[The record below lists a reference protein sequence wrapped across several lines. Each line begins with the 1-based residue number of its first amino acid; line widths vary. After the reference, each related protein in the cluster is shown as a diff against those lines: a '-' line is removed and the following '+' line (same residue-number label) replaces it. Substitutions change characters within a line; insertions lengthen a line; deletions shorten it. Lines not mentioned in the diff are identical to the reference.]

1 MTGLRV
7 LVMRV
12 KAFVLGSRS
21 DRDLDDEVRA
31 HLELLTQEYVRRGLS
46 SEDAYGAAR
55 RAFGGAEQMKET
67 YRDQRGLPLVD
78 GLVQDLRYAGRMFR
92 RDPGFTA
99 VAVLSLGMGIGA
111 STAAFSVFNAVM
123 LRPLP
128 VPEAD
133 RLVLLQPQHRGTRF
147 VLFNPIFEELRR
159 RQRTLAGVFA
169 ADDKPFLTVTFD
181 DSASPSYVRSSLVS
195 GSYFS
200 VLGVSPSLGRLL
212 TERDDQLPETSDGQS
227 CAAVISHQ
235 FWVRRFQQN
244 ADVLRRRLRVRDML
258 CAIVGV
264 TSPGFMSHQGGYA
277 PDVWL
282 PLRPLTDR
290 KLLESR
296 SMAFFGGVLG
306 RLAPGVGLT
315 QAETELTGLYQQILA
330 ADAET
335 RPADFRLPADFRIH
349 VVSGASG
356 FDNVRRRFSA
366 SLTMVLAAV
375 GVVLLIACA
384 NVATLLLGRGAARL
398 PELATRASL
407 GAGRL
412 RLMRQLVTEGGLLA
426 VLGAALGL
434 TLAWIAT
441 PALAALVWTGDAVL
455 ADPRVIAV
463 GLGATLLAAVI
474 CAVVPA
480 LRVSDTTLR
489 ASMARGDRTTT
500 GHGQRLTRALVAAQ
514 LALSLVLVTAAGL
527 LLRTM
532 LYLTGI
538 DPGFR
543 PEHVLML
550 DVQDETPGSSFG
562 RVDTAEQKAG
572 RAALYRTVDERLNAL
587 PDVRAASVS
596 WLGLFSQ
603 NDLWIRLVDPDRP
616 DSRPEGRVDYVSPRY
631 FETMGMQI
639 LRGRGF
645 TDRDREG
652 TERVAVVN
660 ESLARARFGGGET
673 LGRRL
678 AIDYTGEQDRPFTIV
693 GVVRDSKYNNLRE
706 LRTEPMMWM
715 PMAQAP
721 FRMSSVALRVE
732 PHAEAAV
739 AKQAETVLKETDGH
753 LMVRRI
759 TTLSAQLQANT
770 ARERLLLGLSSG
782 FGSLAVLLAGVG
794 LYGTLA
800 YAVRRRTREIGIRLA
815 FGANHHAVLSMIMGD
830 ALKLVAMGISVGVPI
845 AVAGGYSL
853 RAFLF
858 GVEPVDPAAIA
869 AACAVLAIAALLAA
883 YIPAR
888 RAAAVDPLVALR
900 WE

>member
-1 MTGLRV
+1 MTALRV
-7 LVMRV
+7 LAMRV
-12 KAFVLGSRS
+12 KAFVLGRRS
-21 DRDLDDEVRA
+21 DRDLDDDIRA
-31 HLELLTQEYVRRGLS
+31 HLDLLTQEYIRRGLS
-46 SEDAYGAAR
+46 SEDAYAAAR
-55 RAFGGAEQMKET
+55 RAFGGAEQMKEM
-67 YRDQRGLPLVD
+67 YRDQRGLPLID

-99 VAVLSLGMGIGA
+99 VAVLSLAMGIGA

-128 VPEAD
+128 VPDPD
-133 RLVLLQPQHRGTRF
+133 RLVLLEPQHRGTRF
-147 VLFNPIFEELRR
+147 ILFNPIFEELRR

-169 ADDKPFLTVTFD
+169 ANDAPFLKVTFD
-181 DSASPSYVRSSLVS
+181 DAASPSYVRSSLVS

-200 VLGVSPSLGRLL
+200 VLGVPPSLGRLL
-212 TERDDQLPETSDGQS
+212 TERDDQLPESSGAES

-244 ADVLRRRLRVRDML
+244 ADVLRRTLRVRDMT

-264 TSPGFMSHQGGYA
+264 APSGFISHKGGYA

-296 SMAFFGGVLG
+296 SMAFFGGVMG
-306 RLAPGVGLT
+306 RLAPGVGMT
-315 QAETELTGLYQQILA
+315 QAETELTAIYQQIVA

-335 RPADFRLPADFRIH
+335 RPADFRIH
-349 VVSGASG
+349 VVSGSPG
-356 FDNVRRRFSA
+356 FDNVRRQFST
-366 SLTMVLAAV
+366 SLTIVLAAV
-375 GVVLLIACA
+375 GVVLLIASA

-398 PELATRASL
+398 PELATRAAL
-407 GAGRL
+407 GAGRP
-412 RLMRQLVTEGGLLA
+412 RLMRQLFTEGSLLAALGA
-426 VLGAALGL
+426 VLGLA
-434 TLAWIAT
+434 LAWIAT
-441 PALAALVWTGDAVL
+441 PALASLVWSGDAAL

-463 GLGATLLAAVI
+463 GIGATLLAAVI
-474 CAVVPA
+474 CGVVPA
-480 LRVSDTTLR
+480 LRVTDATLR
-489 ASMARGDRTTT
+489 AGMAREDRTTT
-500 GHGQRLTRALVAAQ
+500 GHGQRLTGALVAAQ

-527 LLRTM
+527 LLRSV
-532 LYLTGI
+532 LHLTGI

-550 DVQDETPGSSFG
+550 EVRDETPGSSFG
-562 RVDTAEQKAG
+562 RVDTAEQKAR

-587 PDVRAASVS
+587 PGVRAASVS
-596 WLGLFSQ
+596 WLGLFSRQ
-603 NDLWIRLVDPDRP
+603 DLWLPLIDPDRP

-660 ESLARARFGGGET
+660 EALARARFGGTET

-678 AIDYTGEQDRPFTIV
+678 AIEYTSEQDRPFTIV

-715 PMAQAP
+715 PIAQAP
-721 FRMSSVALRVE
+721 SRMSSVALRVE

-739 AKQAETVLKETDGH
+739 ARQAETVLTQTDGN
-753 LMVRRI
+753 LMVREI
-759 TTLSAQLQANT
+759 TTLSAQLHRNT

-815 FGANHHAVLSMIMGD
+815 FGAHRHAVLSMILSD
-830 ALKLVAMGISVGVPI
+830 ALKLVALGIGVGVPI

-858 GVEPVDPAAIA
+858 GVAPIDSAALA
-869 AACAVLAIAALLAA
+869 AASAVLALAALLAA
-883 YIPAR
+883 YLPAR

>member
-1 MTGLRV
+1 MTALRM
-7 LVMRV
+7 LAMRV
-12 KAFVLGSRS
+12 KALVLGSRN
-21 DRDLDDEVRA
+21 DRDLDDEIRA
-31 HLELLTQEYVRRGLS
+31 HLDLLTQEYIRRGLS
-46 SEDAYGAAR
+46 SEDAYAAAR
-55 RAFGGAEQMKET
+55 RAFGGVEQMKEV
-67 YRDQRGLPLVD
+67 YRDQRGLPFIEA
-78 GLVQDLRYAGRMFR
+78 LVQDVRYAGRMLR

-99 VAVLSLGMGIGA
+99 VAVLSLAMGIGA
-111 STAAFSVFNAVM
+111 STAVFSVFNAVM

-128 VPEAD
+128 VSDPD
-133 RLVLLQPQHRGTRF
+133 RLVLLEPQRRGNRF
-147 VLFNPIFEELRR
+147 ILFNPIFEELRR
-159 RQRTLAGVFA
+159 RQRTLVDVFA
-169 ADDKPFLTVTFD
+169 ANDSPFFKITFD
-181 DSASPSYVRSSLVS
+181 DAASPTYVRSSMVS

-212 TERDDQLPETSDGQS
+212 TERDDQPPETSGGES

-235 FWVRRFQQN
+235 LWVRRFQQDAN
-244 ADVLRRRLRVRDML
+244 VLRRTLRVRDMR

-264 TSPGFMSHQGGYA
+264 APQSFVSHQGGYA

-296 SMAFFGGVLG
+296 SMAFFGGVMG
-306 RLAPGVGLT
+306 RLTPGVNMA
-315 QAETELTGLYQQILA
+315 QAETELTALYQQILA
-330 ADAET
+330 ANAET
-335 RPADFRLPADFRIH
+335 HPADFRIH
-349 VVSGASG
+349 LASGAQG
-356 FDNVRRRFSA
+356 FDSVRRQFST
-366 SLTMVLAAV
+366 SLTIVLAAV
-375 GVVLLIACA
+375 GLVLLIASA
-384 NVATLLLGRGAARL
+384 NVATLLLGRGAARF
-398 PELATRASL
+398 PELAL

-412 RLMRQLVTEGGLLA
+412 RLMRQLVTEGSLLAALGA
-426 VLGAALGL
+426 VLGLA
-434 TLAWIAT
+434 LAWIAT
-441 PALAALVWTGDAVL
+441 PVLASLVWSGDAAL

-463 GLGATLLAAVI
+463 GIGATLLAAVI
-474 CAVVPA
+474 CGVVPA

-489 ASMARGDRTTT
+489 DSMEGRTTT
-500 GHGQRLTRALVAAQ
+500 GQGQRFTRVLVAAQ

-527 LLRTM
+527 LLRTV
-532 LYLTGI
+532 LHLAGI

-550 DVQDETPGSSFG
+550 DVRDETTGSSFG
-562 RVDTAEQKAG
+562 RVDTAEQKAM
-572 RAALYRTVDERLNAL
+572 RAVLYRTVDERLNAL
-587 PDVRAASVS
+587 PGVHAASVS

-603 NDLWIRLVDPDRP
+603 NDLWIGLIDPDRP

-631 FETMGMQI
+631 FETMGMRI

-652 TERVAVVN
+652 TERVAVIN
-660 ESLARARFGGGET
+660 EALSRARFGGGEP

-678 AIDYTGEQDRPFTIV
+678 AINYTGEQDRPFTIV

-715 PMAQAP
+715 PIAQAP

-732 PHAEAAV
+732 PQAEATV
-739 AKQAETVLKETDGH
+739 ARQAETVLRQTDGH
-753 LMVRRI
+753 LMVREI
-759 TTLSAQLQANT
+759 TTLSAQLHRNT

-800 YAVRRRTREIGIRLA
+800 YAVRQRTREIGIRLA
-815 FGANHHAVLSMIMGD
+815 FGAHPHAVLVMMLID
-830 ALKLVAMGISVGVPI
+830 ALKLVALGIGVGGPI
-845 AVAGGYSL
+845 AVAGGYSV

-858 GVEPVDPAAIA
+858 GVAPVDPPALA
-869 AACAVLAIAALLAA
+869 AACAVLALAALLAA

>member
-1 MTGLRV
+1 MTSLRV
-7 LVMRV
+7 LAMRV
-12 KAFVLGSRS
+12 KAFVLGSRG
-21 DRDLDDEVRA
+21 DLDLDDDIRA
-31 HLELLTQEYVRRGLS
+31 HLDLLIQEYIRRGLS
-46 SEDAYGAAR
+46 SEDAYAAAR
-55 RAFGGAEQMKET
+55 RAFGGVEQMKEM
-67 YRDQRGLPLVD
+67 YRDQRGLPLID
-78 GLVQDLRYAGRMFR
+78 GLVQDLRYAGRMLR

-99 VAVLSLGMGIGA
+99 VAVLSLAMGIGA

-128 VPEAD
+128 VPDPD
-133 RLVLLQPQHRGTRF
+133 RLVLLEPQHRGTQF
-147 VLFNPIFEELRR
+147 ILFNPIFEELRR

-169 ADDKPFLTVTFD
+169 ATDQPFLKVTFD
-181 DSASPSYVRSSLVS
+181 DAASPAYVRSSLVS

-212 TERDDQLPETSDGQS
+212 TERDDQLPEKSGGES

-235 FWVRRFQQN
+235 FWDKRFQQN
-244 ADVLRRRLRVRDML
+244 ADVLRRTLLVRDME

-264 TSPGFMSHQGGYA
+264 APAGFISHQGGYA
-277 PDVWL
+277 PEVWL

-296 SMAFFGGVLG
+296 SMAFFGGVMG
-306 RLAPGVGLT
+306 RLAPGVGMT
-315 QAETELTGLYQQILA
+315 QAETELTTLYQQILA
-330 ADAET
+330 AGAET
-335 RPADFRLPADFRIH
+335 RPADFRIH
-349 VVSGASG
+349 VVAGAPG
-356 FDNVRRRFSA
+356 FNNVRRQFGT
-366 SLTMVLAAV
+366 SLTIVLAAV
-375 GVVLLIACA
+375 GVVLLIASA

-398 PELATRASL
+398 PELATRAAL

-412 RLMRQLVTEGGLLA
+412 RLMRQLVTEGTLLAALGA
-426 VLGAALGL
+426 VLGLA
-434 TLAWIAT
+434 LAWIAT
-441 PALAALVWTGDAVL
+441 PALASLVWTGDAVL

-463 GLGATLLAAVI
+463 GIGATLLAAVI
-474 CAVVPA
+474 CGVVPA
-480 LRVSDTTLR
+480 LRVNDTTLR
-489 ASMARGDRTTT
+489 GSMAREGRATT
-500 GHGQRLTRALVAAQ
+500 GNGQRLTGALVAAQ

-527 LLRTM
+527 LLRTV
-532 LYLTGI
+532 LHLTGI

-543 PEHVLML
+543 PEHVVML
-550 DVQDETPGSSFG
+550 DVRDETPGSSFG
-562 RVDTAEQKAG
+562 RVDTAEQKAR

-587 PDVRAASVS
+587 PGVRAASVS
-596 WLGLFSQ
+596 WLGLFSRQ
-603 NDLWIRLVDPDRP
+603 DLWLPLIDADHPE
-616 DSRPEGRVDYVSPRY
+616 SRPEGRVDYVSPRY

-639 LRGRGF
+639 FRGRGL

-660 ESLARARFGGGET
+660 EALARARFGGGET

-678 AIDYTGEQDRPFTIV
+678 ATKYAGEEDRPFTIV
-693 GVVRDSKYNNLRE
+693 GIVRDSKYNNLRE
-706 LRTEPMMWM
+706 LRTQPMMWM
-715 PMAQAP
+715 PIAQAP
-721 FRMSSVALRVE
+721 SRMSSVALRVE

-739 AKQAETVLKETDGH
+739 ARQAETVLQQTDTH
-753 LMVRRI
+753 LMVREI
-759 TTLSAQLQANT
+759 TTLSAQLHRNT

-782 FGSLAVLLAGVG
+782 FGGLGVLLAGVG

-815 FGANHHAVLSMIMGD
+815 FGAPRHAVLSMILSD
-830 ALKLVAMGISVGVPI
+830 ALRLVALGIGVGVPI

-858 GVEPVDPAAIA
+858 GVAPIDPAALA
-869 AACAVLAIAALLAA
+869 AACAVLALAALLAA

>member
-1 MTGLRV
+1 MTALRV
-7 LVMRV
+7 LAMRM

-21 DRDLDDEVRA
+21 DLDLDDDIRA
-31 HLELLTQEYVRRGLS
+31 HLDLLTQEYLRGGLS
-46 SEDAYGAAR
+46 SEQADAAAR
-55 RAFGGAEQMKET
+55 RAFGGVEQMKEV
-67 YRDQRGLPLVD
+67 YRDQRGLPLID

-92 RDPGFTA
+92 RDQGFTA
-99 VAVLSLGMGIGA
+99 VAVLSLALGIGA

-128 VPEAD
+128 VPDPD
-133 RLVLLQPQHRGTRF
+133 RLVLLEPQHRGTRF

-169 ADDKPFLTVTFD
+169 DNDQPFLKVTFD
-181 DSASPSYVRSSLVS
+181 DATSPSYVRSSLVS

-200 VLGVSPSLGRLL
+200 VLGISPSLGRLL
-212 TERDDQLPETSDGQS
+212 TERDDRLLETSGGET

-244 ADVLRRRLRVRDML
+244 ADVLRRTLRVRDML

-264 TSPGFMSHQGGYA
+264 APPGFISHQGGYA
-277 PDVWL
+277 PEVWL

-296 SMAFFGGVLG
+296 TMAFFGGVMG
-306 RLAPGVGLT
+306 RLAPGVSIR
-315 QAETELTGLYQQILA
+315 QAETELTALYQQILA

-335 RPADFRLPADFRIH
+335 RPANFRVPADFRIH
-349 VVSGASG
+349 VVPGAQG
-356 FDNVRRRFSA
+356 FDNVRRQFST
-366 SLTMVLAAV
+366 SLTIVLAAV
-375 GVVLLIACA
+375 GVVLLIASA

-398 PELATRASL
+398 PELATRAAL
-407 GAGRL
+407 GAGRD
-412 RLMRQLVTEGGLLA
+412 RLVRQLVTEGSLLAALGA
-426 VLGAALGL
+426 VLGLA
-434 TLAWIAT
+434 LAWIAT
-441 PALAALVWTGDAVL
+441 PALASLVWTGDAVM

-463 GLGATLLAAVI
+463 AIGATLLAAIV
-474 CAVVPA
+474 CGVVPA

-489 ASMARGDRTTT
+489 ASMARDGRTTT

-527 LLRTM
+527 LLRTV
-532 LYLTGI
+532 LHLTGI

-550 DVQDETPGSSFG
+550 DVRDETPGSSFG
-562 RVDTAEQKAG
+562 KIDTAEQKAT
-572 RAALYRTVDERLNAL
+572 RAALYRAVDERLNAL
-587 PDVRAASVS
+587 PGVRAASVS

-603 NDLWIRLVDPDRP
+603 QNLWLALIDADHAN
-616 DSRPEGRVDYVSPRY
+616 SRAEGRVDYVSPRY

-645 TDRDREG
+645 ADHDREG
-652 TERVAVVN
+652 AVRVAVVN
-660 ESLARARFGGGET
+660 ETLARARFGDGEA

-678 AIDYTGEQDRPFTIV
+678 AIDYRGEQDRPFTIV
-693 GVVRDSKYNNLRE
+693 GVVRDSKYNDLRE

-715 PMAQAP
+715 PIAQAP

-739 AKQAETVLKETDGH
+739 ARQAEAVLRQTDSY
-753 LMVRRI
+753 LMVREI
-759 TTLSAQLQANT
+759 TTLSAQMHRNT

-782 FGSLAVLLAGVG
+782 FGGLAVLLAGVG

-800 YAVRRRTREIGIRLA
+800 YTVRRRTREIGIRLA
-815 FGANHHAVLSMIMGD
+815 FGAQRRAVLSMILRD
-830 ALKLVAMGISVGVPI
+830 ALKLVALGIGVGVPI
-845 AVAGGYSL
+845 AIAGGYSL

-858 GVEPVDPAAIA
+858 GVVPVDPAALA
-869 AACAVLAIAALLAA
+869 TACAVLAFAALLAA
-883 YIPAR
+883 CIPAR

>member
-1 MTGLRV
+1 
-7 LVMRV
+7 
-12 KAFVLGSRS
+12 
-21 DRDLDDEVRA
+21 
-31 HLELLTQEYVRRGLS
+31 
-46 SEDAYGAAR
+46 
-55 RAFGGAEQMKET
+55 
-67 YRDQRGLPLVD
+67 
-78 GLVQDLRYAGRMFR
+78 
-92 RDPGFTA
+92 
-99 VAVLSLGMGIGA
+99 
-111 STAAFSVFNAVM
+111 M

-128 VPEAD
+128 VLDPD
-133 RLVLLQPQHRGTRF
+133 RLVLLEPQRRATRF
-147 VLFNPIFEELRR
+147 ILFNPIFEELRR
-159 RQRTLAGVFA
+159 RQRTLSGIFA
-169 ADDKPFLTVTFD
+169 VSDTPFLKVIFD
-181 DSASPSYVRSSLVS
+181 DAASPTYVRSSLVS

-212 TERDDQLPETSDGQS
+212 SERDDQLPETSGGES

-235 FWVRRFQQN
+235 FWVRRFEQN
-244 ADVLRRRLRVRDML
+244 ADVVRRTLHVRDML

-264 TSPGFMSHQGGYA
+264 APQGFISHQGGYA
-277 PDVWL
+277 PDLWL
-282 PLRPLTDR
+282 PLRPMTDR

-296 SMAFFGGVLG
+296 SMAFFGGVMG
-306 RLAPGVGLT
+306 RLAPGVGMT
-315 QAETELTGLYQQILA
+315 QAETELTALYQQILA
-330 ADAET
+330 ADAEKS
-335 RPADFRLPADFRIH
+335 PADFRIR
-349 VVSGASG
+349 VVSGAQG
-356 FDNVRRRFSA
+356 FDGVRRQFST
-366 SLTMVLAAV
+366 SLTIVLAAV
-375 GVVLLIACA
+375 GMVLLIASA

-398 PELATRASL
+398 PELATRAAL

-412 RLMRQLVTEGGLLA
+412 RLMRQLATEGSLLAALGA
-426 VLGAALGL
+426 VLGLA
-434 TLAWIAT
+434 LAWIAT
-441 PALAALVWTGDAVL
+441 PALASLVWTGDAVL

-463 GLGATLLAAVI
+463 GIGATLLATVM
-474 CAVVPA
+474 CGVVPA
-480 LRVSDTTLR
+480 VRVSDTTLR
-489 ASMARGDRTTT
+489 GSMAHDGRTTT
-500 GHGQRLTRALVAAQ
+500 GQGQRLTRALVVAQ
-514 LALSLVLVTAAGL
+514 LALSLVLLTAVGL
-527 LLRTM
+527 LLRTV
-532 LYLTGI
+532 LHLTGI

-550 DVQDETPGSSFG
+550 DVRDETPGSSFG
-562 RVDTAEQKAG
+562 RVDTAEQKAR

-587 PDVRAASVS
+587 PGVRAASVS
-596 WLGLFSQ
+596 WLGLFSRQ
-603 NDLWIRLVDPDRP
+603 NLWLPLIDPDRP

-660 ESLARARFGGGET
+660 EALARARFGAGET

-678 AIDYTGEQDRPFTIV
+678 AVNYSGEQDRPFTIV
-693 GVVRDSKYNNLRE
+693 GVVRDSKYNDVRE

-715 PMAQAP
+715 PIAQAP
-721 FRMSSVALRVE
+721 SRVSSVALRVE

-739 AKQAETVLKETDGH
+739 ARQAETVLRQTDGN
-753 LMVRRI
+753 LMVREI
-759 TTLSAQLQANT
+759 TTLSAQVHRNT

-794 LYGTLA
+794 IYGTLA

-815 FGANHHAVLSMIMGD
+815 FGADRHAVRSMILRD
-830 ALKLVAMGISVGVPI
+830 ALRLVALGIGVGVPI

-858 GVEPVDPAAIA
+858 GVAPVDSAALA
-869 AACAVLAIAALLAA
+869 AACAVLVLAALMAA

>member
-1 MTGLRV
+1 MTDLRV
-7 LVMRV
+7 LAMRV

-21 DRDLDDEVRA
+21 DRDLDDDIRA

-46 SEDAYGAAR
+46 SEDAYAAAR

-99 VAVLSLGMGIGA
+99 VAVLSLAIGIGA

-128 VPEAD
+128 VPDAD
-133 RLVLLQPQHRGTRF
+133 RLVLLEPQRRGTRF
-147 VLFNPIFEELRR
+147 ILFNPIFEELRR

-169 ADDKPFLTVTFD
+169 GDDKPFLNVTFD
-181 DSASPSYVRSSLVS
+181 DDAAPSYVRSSLVS

-212 TERDDQLPETSDGQS
+212 TERDDQLPDTSGGES
-227 CAAVISHQ
+227 CAAVISYK

-244 ADVLRRRLRVRDML
+244 PDVLRRTLRVRDAL

-264 TSPGFMSHQGGYA
+264 APPDFISHQGGYA

-296 SMAFFGGVLG
+296 SMAFFGGVMG
-306 RLAPGVGLT
+306 RLAPGVGMT
-315 QAETELTGLYQQILA
+315 QAETELTALYQQILA
-330 ADAET
+330 ANAET
-335 RPADFRLPADFRIH
+335 RPADFRIH
-349 VVSGASG
+349 VVSGAPG
-356 FDNVRRRFSA
+356 FDSVRRQFSTA
-366 SLTMVLAAV
+366 LTIVLAVVA
-375 GVVLLIACA
+375 VVLLIAAA

-398 PELATRASL
+398 PELATRAAL

-412 RLMRQLVTEGGLLA
+412 RLMRQLVTEGCLLA
-426 VLGAALGL
+426 VLGGVLGL
-434 TLAWIAT
+434 AFAWIAT
-441 PALAALVWTGDAVL
+441 PALASLVWRGDAVL

-463 GLGATLLAAVI
+463 GIGATLLAAVI
-474 CAVVPA
+474 CGVVPA
-480 LRVSDTTLR
+480 MRVSDTALR
-489 ASMARGDRTTT
+489 ASMARDDRTTT
-500 GHGQRLTRALVAAQ
+500 GHGQRLTRTLVAAQ

-527 LLRTM
+527 LFRT
-532 LYLTGI
+532 LLHLTGI

-543 PEHVLML
+543 AEHVLML
-550 DVQDETPGSSFG
+550 DVRDETPGSSFG
-562 RVDTAEQKAG
+562 RIDTAEQKAR

-587 PDVRAASVS
+587 PGVRAASES
-596 WLGLFSQ
+596 WLGLFSSSDQ
-603 NDLWIRLVDPDRP
+603 WIRLIDSDRP

-660 ESLARARFGGGET
+660 EALARARFGGAET

-721 FRMSSVALRVE
+721 SRMSSVALRVE

-739 AKQAETVLKETDGH
+739 ARQAETVLKQTDGH
-753 LMVRRI
+753 LMVRGS
-759 TTLSAQLQANT
+759 TTLSAQLQRNT

-782 FGSLAVLLAGVG
+782 FGSLALLLAGVG

-815 FGANHHAVLSMIMGD
+815 FGANRQAVLSMILRD
-830 ALKLVAMGISVGVPI
+830 ALKLVALGIGVGVPI

-858 GVEPVDPAAIA
+858 GVAPIDPVAVTS
-869 AACAVLAIAALLAA
+869 ACAVLALVALLAA

>member
-1 MTGLRV
+1 MTALRV
-7 LVMRV
+7 LAMRV
-12 KAFVLGSRS
+12 KAFVRGSRC
-21 DRDLDDEVRA
+21 DLDLDDDIRA
-31 HLELLTQEYVRRGLS
+31 HLDLLTQDYIRRGLS
-46 SEDAYGAAR
+46 PADAYTAAR
-55 RAFGGAEQMKET
+55 RAFGSVEQMKEMC
-67 YRDQRGLPLVD
+67 RDQRGLPLID

-99 VAVLSLGMGIGA
+99 VAVLSLALGIGT

-128 VPEAD
+128 VPDPD
-133 RLVLLQPQHRGTRF
+133 RLVLLEPQRRGSRF
-147 VLFNPIFEELRR
+147 ILFNPIFEELRR

-169 ADDKPFLTVTFD
+169 ANDQRFLKVTFD
-181 DSASPSYVRSSLVS
+181 DAASPSYVRSSLVS

-212 TERDDQLPETSDGQS
+212 TERDDQLPETSGGET

-244 ADVLRRRLRVRDML
+244 ADVLRRTLRVRDML

-264 TSPGFMSHQGGYA
+264 APPGFISHQGGYA

-296 SMAFFGGVLG
+296 SMAFFGGVMG
-306 RLAPGVGLT
+306 RLAPGVAMR
-315 QAETELTGLYQQILA
+315 QAETDLTALYQQILA

-335 RPADFRLPADFRIH
+335 RPADFRIH
-349 VVSGASG
+349 VVSGAPG
-356 FDNVRRRFSA
+356 FDNVRRQFGT
-366 SLTMVLAAV
+366 SLTIVLAAV

-398 PELATRASL
+398 PELATRAAL

-412 RLMRQLVTEGGLLA
+412 RLMRQLVTEASLLAALGA
-426 VLGAALGL
+426 VLGLA
-434 TLAWIAT
+434 LAWIAI
-441 PALAALVWTGDAVL
+441 PALASLVWRGDAVL

-463 GLGATLLAAVI
+463 GIGATLLAAVI
-474 CAVVPA
+474 CGVVPA
-480 LRVSDTTLR
+480 LRVNDTTLR
-489 ASMARGDRTTT
+489 AGMARDGRTTT

-532 LYLTGI
+532 LHLTGI

-550 DVQDETPGSSFG
+550 DVRDETPGSSFG
-562 RVDTAEQKAG
+562 RVDTAEQKAR

-587 PDVRAASVS
+587 PGVRAASVS

-603 NDLWIRLVDPDRP
+603 NDLWIPLIDPDRP

-660 ESLARARFGGGET
+660 EALARARFGGGDT

-678 AIDYTGEQDRPFTIV
+678 AINYSGEQDRPFTIV
-693 GVVRDSKYNNLRE
+693 GVVRDSKYNSLRE
-706 LRTEPMMWM
+706 LRTEAMMWM
-715 PMAQAP
+715 PIAQAP

-732 PHAEAAV
+732 PHDEAAV
-739 AKQAETVLKETDGH
+739 ARQAETVLKQTDGH
-753 LMVRRI
+753 LMVREI
-759 TTLSAQLQANT
+759 TTLSAQLHRNT
-770 ARERLLLGLSSG
+770 ARERLLLGLTSG

-815 FGANHHAVLSMIMGD
+815 FGAHRHAVLSMILSD
-830 ALKLVAMGISVGVPI
+830 ALKLVALGIGVGVPI

-858 GVEPVDPAAIA
+858 GVAPVDPAALA
-869 AACAVLAIAALLAA
+869 AACAVLALAALLAA